1 MIINQIIITKKRSA
15 GVIGAAWLNGLVKTT
30 RVLYLYSLIKLE
42 HVRTDDAAGTGT
54 VATGWTA
61 AVADTVRA
69 REVVP
74 NLVGA
79 RLGILLIQF

>member
-1 MIINQIIITKKRSA
+1 M
-15 GVIGAAWLNGLVKTT
+15 IGAAWLNGLFKTT
-30 RVLYLYSLIKLE
+30 RVQLQYLYSLIKLE

-61 AVADTVRA
+61 ALADTVRA

-74 NLVGA
+74 NLVGS